1 MNEIRREFMQKK
13 QNDKKKKQKKKKT
26 KQKKNKLTDM
36 PNCTSNIKHA
46 HSETNKADRHKSR
59 APSKQRP
66 PDRQTNR
73 RSGL

>member
-13 QNDKKKKQKKKKT
+13 QNNKKKQKKKRA

-46 HSETNKADRHKSR
+46 HSETKNFSSD
-59 APSKQRP
+59 
-66 PDRQTNR
+66 
-73 RSGL
+73 GFL